1 MDEQQIDII
10 DNLIT
15 QDTTSALSARQ
26 GYVLKGYIDKIN
38 ETIETLK
45 SPDTATDTDIDTI
58 FIDAIFA

>member
-26 GYVLKGYIDKIN
+26 GYVLKGYIDEIN
-38 ETIETLK
+38 ETLETLEA
-45 SPDTATDTDIDTI
+45 PDTATNTE
-58 FIDAIFA
+58 IDAIFE